1 MRALHIE
8 LNFEDELV
16 GHLIKGGGWLAGDPK
31 KYDCAL
37 GLYTEDV
44 IGWLQD
50 TQPAEYAKVKAAN
63 NGSTDKVILD
73 RLLKSIVEEGPLAV
87 LRGEFKR
94 MNATFRMCAFKPG
107 HGLNP
112 KTLEMYE
119 KVRCR
124 VVRQVH
130 YSEHNENSI
139 DVVLFVNGLPI
150 ATLELK
156 TDFTQN
162 IEDAVTQYKNDR
174 PPFDKKMKK
183 AEPLLTFK
191 RGALV
196 HFAVSTDEVQM
207 TTRLDGKNTYFLP
220 FNVGYDGGKGNPP
233 NPDGYR
239 TAYLYERV
247 LQRDAFLEII
257 EKYLHLEKTTKEVAG
272 KKVVTETIIFPR
284 YHQWDA
290 VRKMTDSAKGEGPG
304 KNYLIQHSA
313 GSGKSNTIMWLAHQL
328 SSLHDAKDKK
338 IFDSIIIVTDRTVLD
353 NQLADAVKQFDHK
366 DGVVVS
372 INDRE
377 SAKSTKLTQA
387 LKKKVPI
394 ILVTIQTF
402 PRAVKALSEM
412 PELAK
417 RSFAVIADEA
427 HSSQTGESA
436 KSIKEGLGITDAD
449 LDDSEEV
456 SAEDAMLALAKKR
469 ATAKNISY
477 FAFTATPKAKTLERF
492 GRLNAQGI
500 PESFHVYTMQQA
512 IEEEFILDV
521 LQNYTTYDV
530 AHKLATRDEKTGD
543 RVVPTSDAAK
553 LIARAAKLHAYA
565 IDQKVAIIVEHYRE
579 HVQPLL
585 GGRAKAMVVCDS
597 RKGAVRYK
605 LAIDKSIAEKKY
617 GIATLV
623 AFSGKLED
631 DPRGTPETFTE
642 NGMNHLK
649 NEGIPDAFKSDRYQ
663 VLLVAE
669 KYQTGFNQP
678 LLTAMY
684 VDKKLSGIT
693 AVQTLSRLNRTYTS
707 GDIKKADTF
716 ILDFVNADADI
727 LEAFKPYYKTATLAR
742 VTDPDTIHDLQ
753 TKLDKSG
760 IYTTE
765 DLDAYIVAFTKASA
779 LERGEK
785 RQSLLMAVL
794 NPVVDKFRAWC
805 KKAIDEND
813 KEEIEKTV
821 IFRDDISTFVRLY
834 GFLSQIY
841 DYEDTGLEKRYL
853 MFTGLAR
860 LIKDNTDRIPVDVS
874 GVDMTHFRAKETFSG
889 KIDLKKGESVSLLPG
904 DSVGSAKAHEKKYG
918 PLAEVIEAMNL
929 VFGDEIS
936 EEHKIKFAAA
946 ARDLMIGDDALK
958 NQILNNSFEQLMN
971 AGDTKDFGER
981 VLVEAQEKV
990 VEESQRQNSAL
1001 GEGLAKLLSDQDGLK
1016 NVISTLFES
1025 VYKYHHSQS

>member
-1 MRALHIE
+1 MPTLHTE
-8 LNFEDELV
+8 SNFEDELV
-16 GHLIKGGGWLAGDPK
+16 GHLIKEGGWLQGDPK
-31 KYDCAL
+31 KYDRAL

-44 IGWLQD
+44 IGWIQD

-63 NGSTDKVILD
+63 NGSTDKVLID
-73 RLLKSIVEEGPLAV
+73 RLVKSIAEDGPLSV

-94 MNATFRMCAFKPG
+94 LNTTFKMCAFKPG

-112 KTLEMYE
+112 KTLAMYE

-124 VVRQVH
+124 VVRQVR

-156 TDFTQN
+156 TDFTQS
-162 IEDAVTQYKNDR
+162 IEDAVTQYKEDR
-174 PPFDKKMKK
+174 PPFDKKTKK

-196 HFAVSTDEVQM
+196 HFAVSTDEVRM
-207 TTRLDGKNTYFLP
+207 TTRLEGKNTYFLP
-220 FNVGYDGGKGNPP
+220 FNLGYDDGSGNPP
-233 NPDGYR
+233 NPDGFR

-247 LQRDAFLEII
+247 LQREALLEIL
-257 EKYLHLEKTTKEVAG
+257 EKYLHLERTKKEIAG
-272 KKVVTETIIFPR
+272 KKTVSEQIIFPR

-290 VRKMTDSAKGEGPG
+290 VRKMTDAAKTEGPG
-304 KNYLIQHSA
+304 ENYLIQHSA

-328 SSLHDAKDKK
+328 SSLHNRKDKK
-338 IFDSIIIVTDRTVLD
+338 VFDSVIIVTDRTVLD
-353 NQLADAVKQFDHK
+353 DQLSDAVKQFDHK
-366 DGVVVS
+366 DGVVIA
-372 INDRE
+372 INDRDD
-377 SAKSTKLTQA
+377 SKSSKLTKA
-387 LKKKVPI
+387 LKQKTPI
-394 ILVTIQTF
+394 IIVTIQTF

-436 KSIKEGLGITDAD
+436 KAIKEGLGITDED
-449 LDDSEEV
+449 QGEPGEI
-456 SAEDAMLALAKKR
+456 SAEDAIMALAKKR
-469 ATAKNISY
+469 SSAKNISY

-500 PESFHVYTMQQA
+500 PESFHIYTMQQA

-605 LAIDKSIAEKKY
+605 LAIDKYIKEKKY
-617 GIATLV
+617 GISTLV
-623 AFSGKLED
+623 AFSGKVED
-631 DPRGTPETFTE
+631 DPNGIPDIFTE
-642 NGMNHLK
+642 NGMNLLK
-649 NEGIPDAFKSDRYQ
+649 NEEIPEAFKSDRYQ

-693 AVQTLSRLNRTYTS
+693 AVQTLSRLNRTYAS
-707 GDIKKADTF
+707 GEVKKTDTF
-716 ILDFVNADADI
+716 ILDFVNESEDI
-727 LEAFKPYYKTATLAR
+727 LASFKPYYKTATLTG
-742 VTDPDTIHDLQ
+742 VTDPDIIHDLQ
-753 TKLDKSG
+753 KKLDKSN
-760 IYTTE
+760 IYRLTE
-765 DLDAYIVAFTKASA
+765 LDDYLAAFAKAAA

-794 NPVVDKFRAWC
+794 NPIVDRYRAWA
-805 KKAIDEND
+805 KKAADEND
-813 KEEIEKTV
+813 KAEIQNVV
-821 IFRDDISTFVRLY
+821 IFRDDVSAFVRLY

-841 DYEDTGLEKRYL
+841 DYSDTGLEKRYL

-860 LIKDNTDRIPVDVS
+860 LLKDNTDRVPVDVS
-874 GVDMTHFRAKETFSG
+874 GVDMTHFRASESFSG
-889 KIDLKKGESVSLLPG
+889 KIDLKKGEAVSLLPTTG
-904 DSVGSAKAHEKKYG
+904 VGTAKAHEKKYG
-918 PLAEVIEAMNL
+918 VLAAVIEAMNM
-929 VFGDEIS
+929 VFGDDIS
-936 EEHKIKFAAA
+936 DEHKIRFAEA
-946 ARDLMIGDDALK
+946 ARSIMIADETLK
-958 NQILNNSFEQLMN
+958 DQILNNSFQQVMN
-971 AGDTKDFGER
+971 SGDTKDFGER
-981 VLVEAQEKV
+981 VLVEAQDIV
-990 VEESQRQNSAL
+990 VEDNQRQNTAL
-1001 GEGLAKLLSDQDGLK
+1001 GEGLAKLLSDEDGLR
-1016 NVISTLFES
+1016 NVISALFDS
-1025 VYKYHHSQS
+1025 AYKYHHGQA

>member
-1 MRALHIE
+1 MPTLHTE
-8 LNFEDELV
+8 SNFEDELV
-16 GHLIKGGGWLAGDPK
+16 GHLIKEGGWLQGDPK
-31 KYDCAL
+31 KYDRAL

-44 IGWLQD
+44 IGWIQD

-63 NGSTDKVILD
+63 NGSTDKVLID
-73 RLLKSIVEEGPLAV
+73 RLVKSITEDGPLSV

-94 MNATFRMCAFKPG
+94 LNTTFKMCAFKPG

-112 KTLEMYE
+112 KTLAMYE

-124 VVRQVH
+124 VVRQVR

-139 DVVLFVNGLPI
+139 DVILFVNGLPI
-150 ATLELK
+150 VTLELK
-156 TDFTQN
+156 TDFTQS
-162 IEDAVTQYKNDR
+162 IEDAVTQYKEDR
-174 PPFDKKMKK
+174 PPFDKKTKK

-196 HFAVSTDEVQM
+196 HFAVSTDEVRM
-207 TTRLDGKNTYFLP
+207 TTRLEGKNTYFLP
-220 FNVGYDGGKGNPP
+220 FNLGYDDGSGNPP
-233 NPDGYR
+233 NPDGFR

-247 LQRDAFLEII
+247 LQREALLEIL
-257 EKYLHLEKTTKEVAG
+257 EKYLHLERTKKEIAG
-272 KKVVTETIIFPR
+272 KKTVSEQIIFPR

-290 VRKMTDSAKGEGPG
+290 VRKMTDAAKTEGPG
-304 KNYLIQHSA
+304 ENYLIQHSA

-328 SSLHDAKDKK
+328 SSLHNRKDKK
-338 IFDSIIIVTDRTVLD
+338 VFDSVIIVTDRTVLD
-353 NQLADAVKQFDHK
+353 DQLSDAVKQFDHK
-366 DGVVVS
+366 DGVVIA
-372 INDRE
+372 INDRDD
-377 SAKSTKLTQA
+377 SKSSKLTKA
-387 LKKKVPI
+387 LKQKTPI
-394 ILVTIQTF
+394 IIVTIQTF

-436 KSIKEGLGITDAD
+436 KAIKEGLGITDED
-449 LDDSEEV
+449 QGEPGEI
-456 SAEDAMLALAKKR
+456 SAEDAIMALAKKR
-469 ATAKNISY
+469 SSAKNISY

-500 PESFHVYTMQQA
+500 PESFHIYTMQQA

-605 LAIDKSIAEKKY
+605 LAIDKYIKEKKY
-617 GIATLV
+617 GISTLV
-623 AFSGKLED
+623 AFSGKVED
-631 DPRGTPETFTE
+631 DPNGIPDIFTE
-642 NGMNHLK
+642 NGMNLLK
-649 NEGIPDAFKSDRYQ
+649 NEEIPEAFKSDRYQ

-693 AVQTLSRLNRTYTS
+693 AVQTLSRLNRTYAS
-707 GDIKKADTF
+707 GEVKKTDTF
-716 ILDFVNADADI
+716 ILDFVNESEDI
-727 LEAFKPYYKTATLAR
+727 LASFKPYYKTATLTG
-742 VTDPDTIHDLQ
+742 VTDPDIIHDLQ
-753 TKLDKSG
+753 KKLDKSN
-760 IYTTE
+760 IYRLTE
-765 DLDAYIVAFTKASA
+765 LDDYLAAFAKAAA

-794 NPVVDKFRAWC
+794 NPIVDRYRAWA
-805 KKAIDEND
+805 KKAADEND
-813 KEEIEKTV
+813 KAEIQNVV
-821 IFRDDISTFVRLY
+821 IFRDDVSAFVRLY

-841 DYEDTGLEKRYL
+841 DYSDTGLEKRYL

-860 LIKDNTDRIPVDVS
+860 LLKDNTDRVPVDVS
-874 GVDMTHFRAKETFSG
+874 GVDMTHFRASESFSG
-889 KIDLKKGESVSLLPG
+889 KIDLKKGEAVSLLPTTG
-904 DSVGSAKAHEKKYG
+904 VGTAKAHEKKYG
-918 PLAEVIEAMNL
+918 VLAAVIEAMNM
-929 VFGDEIS
+929 VFGDDIS
-936 EEHKIKFAAA
+936 DEHKIRFAEA
-946 ARDLMIGDDALK
+946 ARSIMIADETLK
-958 NQILNNSFEQLMN
+958 EQILNNSFQQVMN
-971 AGDTKDFGER
+971 SGDTKDFGER
-981 VLVEAQEKV
+981 VLVEAQDIV
-990 VEESQRQNSAL
+990 VEDNQRQNTAL
-1001 GEGLAKLLSDQDGLK
+1001 GEGLAKLLSDEDGLR
-1016 NVISTLFES
+1016 NVISALFDS
-1025 VYKYHHSQS
+1025 AYKYHHGQA

>member
-1 MRALHIE
+1 MPTLHTE
-8 LNFEDELV
+8 SNFEDELV
-16 GHLIKGGGWLAGDPK
+16 GHLIKEGGWLQGDPK
-31 KYDCAL
+31 KYDRAL

-44 IGWLQD
+44 IGWIQD

-63 NGSTDKVILD
+63 NGSTDKVLID
-73 RLLKSIVEEGPLAV
+73 RLVKSITEDGPLSV

-94 MNATFRMCAFKPG
+94 LNTTFKMCAFKPG

-112 KTLEMYE
+112 KTLAMYE

-124 VVRQVH
+124 VVRQVR

-156 TDFTQN
+156 TDFTQS
-162 IEDAVTQYKNDR
+162 IEDAVTQYKEDR
-174 PPFDKKMKK
+174 PPFDKKTKK

-196 HFAVSTDEVQM
+196 HFAVSTDEVRM
-207 TTRLDGKNTYFLP
+207 TTRLEGKNTYFLP
-220 FNVGYDGGKGNPP
+220 FNLGYDDGSGNPP
-233 NPDGYR
+233 NPDGFR

-247 LQRDAFLEII
+247 LQREALLEIL
-257 EKYLHLEKTTKEVAG
+257 EKYLHLERTKKEIAG
-272 KKVVTETIIFPR
+272 KKTVSEQIIFPR

-290 VRKMTDSAKGEGPG
+290 VRKMTDAAKTEGPG
-304 KNYLIQHSA
+304 ENYLIQHSA

-328 SSLHDAKDKK
+328 SSLHNRKDKK
-338 IFDSIIIVTDRTVLD
+338 VFDSVIIVTDRTVLD
-353 NQLADAVKQFDHK
+353 DQLSDAVKQFDHK
-366 DGVVVS
+366 DGVVIA
-372 INDRE
+372 INDRDD
-377 SAKSTKLTQA
+377 SKSSKLTKA
-387 LKKKVPI
+387 LKQKTPI
-394 ILVTIQTF
+394 IIVTIQTF

-436 KSIKEGLGITDAD
+436 KAIKEGLGITDED
-449 LDDSEEV
+449 QGEPGEI
-456 SAEDAMLALAKKR
+456 SAEDAIMALAKKR
-469 ATAKNISY
+469 SSAKNISY

-500 PESFHVYTMQQA
+500 PESFHIYTMQQA

-605 LAIDKSIAEKKY
+605 LAIDKYIKEKKY
-617 GIATLV
+617 GISTLV
-623 AFSGKLED
+623 AFSGKVED
-631 DPRGTPETFTE
+631 DPNGIPDIFTE
-642 NGMNHLK
+642 NGMNLLK
-649 NEGIPDAFKSDRYQ
+649 NEEIPEAFKSDRYQ

-693 AVQTLSRLNRTYTS
+693 AVQTLSRLNRTYAS
-707 GDIKKADTF
+707 GEVKKTDTF
-716 ILDFVNADADI
+716 ILDFVNESEDI
-727 LEAFKPYYKTATLAR
+727 LASFKPYYKTATLTG
-742 VTDPDTIHDLQ
+742 VTDPDIIHDLQ
-753 TKLDKSG
+753 KKLDKSN
-760 IYTTE
+760 IYRLTE
-765 DLDAYIVAFTKASA
+765 LDDYLAAFAKAAA

-794 NPVVDKFRAWC
+794 NPIVDRYRAWA
-805 KKAIDEND
+805 KKAADEND
-813 KEEIEKTV
+813 KAEIQNVV
-821 IFRDDISTFVRLY
+821 IFRDDVSAFVRLY

-841 DYEDTGLEKRYL
+841 DYSDTGLEKRYL

-860 LIKDNTDRIPVDVS
+860 LLKDNTDRVPVDVS
-874 GVDMTHFRAKETFSG
+874 GVDMTHFRASESFSG
-889 KIDLKKGESVSLLPG
+889 KIDLKKGEAVSLLPTTG
-904 DSVGSAKAHEKKYG
+904 VGTAKAHEKKYG
-918 PLAEVIEAMNL
+918 VLAAVIEAMNM
-929 VFGDEIS
+929 VFGDDIS
-936 EEHKIKFAAA
+936 DEHKIRFAEA
-946 ARDLMIGDDALK
+946 ARSIMIADETLK
-958 NQILNNSFEQLMN
+958 DQILNNSFQQVMN
-971 AGDTKDFGER
+971 SGDTKDFGER
-981 VLVEAQEKV
+981 VLVEAQDIV
-990 VEESQRQNSAL
+990 VEDNQRQNTAL
-1001 GEGLAKLLSDQDGLK
+1001 GEGLAKLLSDEDGLR
-1016 NVISTLFES
+1016 NVISALFDS
-1025 VYKYHHSQS
+1025 AYKYHHGQA